1 MARTRLALGAIV
13 IVLAAC
19 EGRTRPPSQAARIKG
34 PDGKEYLLLDR
45 GAYKGFYDPWGRLQ
59 RIEYDANGDG
69 RADHVAHH
77 DGAESP
83 HRLDVDENFDGRFDR
98 WEDYDP
104 QGRLTKVGLSR
115 KGKGAPDLWVTAGPG
130 DLPAKKEYDDD
141 GDMRVDRTEVYERGL
156 IVRVI
161 LDSDHD
167 GKPDRWQDWSSGR
180 LGTEDIDS
188 DADGHPDRRI
198 IYNQQGRVLKM
209 DPLRGQ

>member
-1 MARTRLALGAIV
+1 MARSRLAVGALGV
-13 IVLAAC
+13 VLAAC
-19 EGRTRPPSQAARIKG
+19 EGRTRPQDLAAHIKG

-45 GAYKGFYDPWGRLQ
+45 GAYKGIYDPWGRLQ

-69 RADHVAHH
+69 RPDHVAYH
-77 DGAESP
+77 DGAKSP
-83 HRLDVDENFDGRFDR
+83 HRLDVDENFDGSFDR
-98 WEDYDP
+98 WEDYDT

-115 KGKGAPDLWVTAGPG
+115 KRKGAPDLWVTAGPG

-180 LGTEDIDS
+180 LGTEDIDT
-188 DADGHPDRRI
+188 DADGQPDRRI
-198 IYNQQGRVLKM
+198 FYNQNGRVLKV
-209 DPLRGQ
+209 DPLRGP